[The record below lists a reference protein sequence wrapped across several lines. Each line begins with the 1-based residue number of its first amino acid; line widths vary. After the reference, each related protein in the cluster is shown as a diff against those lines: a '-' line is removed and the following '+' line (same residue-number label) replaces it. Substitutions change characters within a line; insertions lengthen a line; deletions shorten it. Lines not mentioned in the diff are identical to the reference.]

1 MGKRGVR
8 AGTRTVHG
16 NHLTQTVSTAM
27 MPLRNE
33 CLRWVRQPSCRVTLN
48 RLAADDFCCYVMPL
62 GITPRQESFCF
73 GGEVSES
80 SASSRIKRLL
90 NTYSG
95 LVLMGAVGIPVGII
109 VGAIC
114 ALFGRV
120 LLAIGAFRDEHITLL
135 IPFLALMGL
144 AIVLVYRT
152 WGKGTD
158 RGMSLVFDVGHGRED
173 AISPRLVP
181 LIMLSTW
188 GTHLFGGSA
197 GREGVAVQIGAT
209 VSHWIGRRLPF
220 QDPGNTFLLI
230 GMAAGFAGLFRTPLA
245 ATVFAIEVLV
255 AGRMEYRALFPA
267 LTASL
272 AASMASGALGLEK
285 FEVAVVASCAL
296 DLPGLGRLAVL
307 GIAFGMVGGAFA
319 WCLAHAK
326 TFAAR
331 LLPNP
336 YIRVAAMGLAL
347 SAILFALWQGR
358 YCGLGTNL
366 ISAALNGNG
375 KVAIMP
381 WDWALKFVLTI
392 ATLAAGYQGGEV
404 TPLFSIGASLGV
416 VLAGILG
423 MPAEFC
429 AALGY
434 AAVFGSATNTL
445 LAPILIGC
453 EIFGFGNLPMFF
465 IVCVVAYLFNMDKSI
480 YALQERA

>member
-1 MGKRGVR
+1 M
-8 AGTRTVHG
+8 
-16 NHLTQTVSTAM
+16 
-27 MPLRNE
+27 
-33 CLRWVRQPSCRVTLN
+33 
-48 RLAADDFCCYVMPL
+48 
-62 GITPRQESFCF
+62 
-73 GGEVSES
+73 SES
-80 SASSRIKRLL
+80 NVSSRIKRLV

-95 LVLMGAVGIPVGII
+95 LVLMGAVGIPIGII

-120 LLAIGAFRDEHITLL
+120 LLAIGAFRDAHVALL
-135 IPFLALMGL
+135 LPFLALAGL
-144 AIVLVYRT
+144 AIVFAYRT

-188 GTHLFGGSA
+188 ATHLFGGSA

-209 VSHWIGRRLPF
+209 VSHWIGQRLPF
-220 QDPGNTFLLI
+220 RDPGNTFLLI

-245 ATVFAIEVLV
+245 ATVFAVEVLV

-272 AASMASGALGLEK
+272 AASMTSGALGLEK
-285 FEVAVVASCAL
+285 FDVAITASYAL
-296 DLPGLGRLAVL
+296 DLPGLGRLALL

-326 TFAAR
+326 TLAAR
-331 LLPNP
+331 LFPNP
-336 YIRVAAMGLAL
+336 YTRIAVMGLVL

-366 ISAALNGNG
+366 ISAALNGDG

-381 WDWALKFVLTI
+381 WDWALKFTLTI

-404 TPLFSIGASLGV
+404 TPLFSPSAPAWVSCSPGFSACPSSSAPRWDTPPSLAAPPTRYSRRSSLAARSSVSVICRCSSSSALWLICSTWTNRSTLCKSERRKMSKQV
-416 VLAGILG
+416 VSTGNG
-423 MPAEFC
+423 MP
-429 AALGY
+429 L
-434 AAVFGSATNTL
+434 
-445 LAPILIGC
+445 
-453 EIFGFGNLPMFF
+453 
-465 IVCVVAYLFNMDKSI
+465 
-480 YALQERA
+480 